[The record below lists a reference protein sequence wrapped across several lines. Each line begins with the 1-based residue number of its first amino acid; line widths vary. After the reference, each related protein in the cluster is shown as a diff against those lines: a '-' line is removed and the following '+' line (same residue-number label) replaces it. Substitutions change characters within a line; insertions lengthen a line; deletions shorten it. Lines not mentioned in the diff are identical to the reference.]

1 MSEAW
6 ITWIIQGLT
15 GLAIGVIGYFI
26 KRDREVLDKKLDKQ
40 GQRISQ
46 LEKDMKQMPFVYT
59 TREDFLRAVASLESK
74 VGIME
79 TKLDNK
85 MDKVLDRLASIKEE
99 G

>member
-74 VGIME
+74 MISTE
-79 TKLDNK
+79 TKLDAK
-85 MDKVLDRLASIKEE
+85 LDKVLDRLASIKEE